1 MEERFH
7 QSALRKW
14 RASLS
19 GSIYSITKCVDDTA
33 SPLIRDPMN
42 PETESEVPK
51 LVVECLR
58 WLHKNGRLRCEG
70 YVVMPDHVHLIVA
83 LGEDQDLSNVI
94 ASFGS
99 YSARG
104 INRVKH
110 EKGRF
115 WQRGFYDHR
124 LRSKE
129 AFSRHLGY
137 IRENPVR
144 KGYVESPEDW
154 PYSCLFPDW

>member
-14 RASLS
+14 RTSLP
-19 GSIYSITKCVDDTA
+19 GSIYSITKCVDDTVA
-33 SPLIRDPMN
+33 PLICDLSN
-42 PETESEVPK
+42 LENESEVPK

-58 WLHKNGRLRCEG
+58 WLQENGRLRCEA
-70 YVVMPDHVHLIVA
+70 YVVMPDHVHLIMA
-83 LGEDQDLSNVI
+83 LGEDQDLSSVM

-104 INRVKH
+104 INKARQR
-110 EKGRF
+110 KGRF

-124 LRSKE
+124 LCSKE
-129 AFSRHLGY
+129 AYTRHLGY